1 MPVNARL
8 RKMRT
13 FDLLLFAGIV
23 YNLTLE
29 LTNTAY
35 DDSLSTSHAAEFI
48 ALSTDFEVGVS

>member
-1 MPVNARL
+1 
-8 RKMRT
+8 MRT

-29 LTNTAY
+29 LTNIAY

-48 ALSTDFEVGVS
+48 ALSADFEVGVS